1 MIVQDVVGWSISHKT
16 HPAFRVT
23 ALQWAL
29 GDPLHF
35 SSCACSLLSSAPSL
49 PSLGH
54 MGQHFHLFFFI
65 LPSVPFSKTPARP
78 SQAGKQRGGHL
89 LGTSDPHTTPILLAY
104 FMGKMGKRGAEI
116 PSKSRFF
123 SQPTNLPSSIS
134 ANLLP
139 DHGSGKRVPPIR
151 LTLTLPLVSASDPL
165 SLCSDTSLHPSPASL
180 LDLQPLSLS
189 TYSFSHCYLLK
200 SLCLAS

>member
-1 MIVQDVVGWSISHKT
+1 MQDVVGWSISHKAR
-16 HPAFRVT
+16 PGFRVR

-35 SSCACSLLSSAPSL
+35 SSCAGSLLSSAPSL

-65 LPSVPFSKTPARP
+65 LLSVPFSKTPALS
-78 SQAGKQRGGHL
+78 SQAGKQRGGPL
-89 LGTSDPHTTPILLAY
+89 LGTGDPQTTSIFLAY
-104 FMGKMGKRGAEI
+104 FMEKMGKRGEEI

-139 DHGSGKRVPPIR
+139 DHWSGKRVPPVR
-151 LTLTLPLVSASDPL
+151 LTLTPPLVSASDPL
-165 SLCSDTSLHPSPASL
+165 SVLPS
-180 LDLQPLSLS
+180 SLS
-189 TYSFSHCYLLK
+189 PGSSACLCHSQHIH
-200 SLCLAS
+200 SLTVIFKNHFFWPPIPL

>member
-1 MIVQDVVGWSISHKT
+1 MLQVRDLSLKPLSSTRAGTLVPAEELRDIVM
-16 HPAFRVT
+16 FNYC
-23 ALQWAL
+23 
-29 GDPLHF
+29 HF

-65 LPSVPFSKTPARP
+65 LPSVPFSKTPALP

-89 LGTSDPHTTPILLAY
+89 LRTDDPQTTPILLLY
-104 FMGKMGKRGAEI
+104 FMEKMGKRGAEI
-116 PSKSRFF
+116 PSKSQFF

-139 DHGSGKRVPPIR
+139 DHWSRKRVPPIR

-189 TYSFSHCYLLK
+189 LSAYSVFHCYFV
-200 SLCLAS
+200 